1 MKKLALYLA
10 LLAFVC
16 LSTVALIA
24 GCEVVVAPQ
33 GEVYIIIGWF
43 SFPVI
48 YITDGSANF
57 SNPWNPVTG
66 TSVTNATVIVS
77 NETTGVTREAVY
89 SAANGYYTPAQE
101 LLHSAGQS
109 VSLSI
114 RTTSESITGS
124 ATVTPDPAFSS
135 LSQASNSTVTL
146 PFTVSWEVSQ
156 GTYEASRAWLSI
168 TSLTTTA
175 ETSNYQVVVPISQK
189 SVTLTSSQIA
199 AGSNYYIR
207 VFGVNVMS
215 LGGAKSGSV
224 VYVGGGNTVLSTGI
238 TIEDP

>member
-114 RTTSESITGS
+114 KTTSETVTGS
-124 ATVTPDPAFSS
+124 ATTTPDPVYAN
-135 LSQASNSTVTL
+135 LSPASNATATL
-146 PFTVSWEVSQ
+146 PFTVSWEVTQ
-156 GTYEASRAWLSI
+156 GTYEATHSWLSVRG
-168 TSLTTTA
+168 TTTA
-175 ETSNYQVVVPISQK
+175 ETNNYQVVVPRSQK

-199 AGSNYYIR
+199 AGSNYYIS

-215 LGGAKSGSV
+215 LSGAKSGSV

-238 TIEDP
+238 TIEAP